1 MLKLNYVDIET
12 AGGVVDHFPDG
23 TQRLKAPELGQLAAY
38 PYYQQEPGPIK
49 IYFDWYYENDE
60 ELVTLI
66 YLSKHY
72 REKSPD
78 SPQYLNIKYCPN
90 SRMDRT
96 KNRNE
101 VFTLKYFCQI
111 INSLGFK
118 TVTVL
123 DPHSNV
129 TPALLDRV
137 EVKSPVYLIFDV
149 FELLGFTEKDYV
161 YFPDEGACKRYSDL
175 FPFKKNT
182 LIGHKVRDW
191 ETGKIQGLRISSPE
205 GYEFED
211 GHFMGCR
218 VIMIDDIISYGGTLA
233 YSADELKKLGFEHI
247 YAYATHTENSIL
259 DPEKGTLLK
268 RLENGT
274 VDHIYTTCSTYTGK
288 HDKITAF
295 TA

>member
-1 MLKLNYVDIET
+1 MIKFNDIIISQN
-12 AGGVVDHFPDG
+12 HFPDN
-23 TQRLKAPELGQLAAY
+23 TLRLVDFPVDEVKANNF
-38 PYYQQEPGPIK
+38 IK
-49 IYFDWYYENDE
+49 WYYENDA
-60 ELVTLI
+60 ELFALICVVKHVNENFPEAKITLRVPFFP
-66 YLSKHY
+66 H
-72 REKSPD
+72 
-78 SPQYLNIKYCPN
+78 

-96 KNRNE
+96 KSSEE
-101 VFTLKYFCQI
+101 VFTLKYFCEI
-111 INSLGFK
+111 INSLNFK
-118 TVTVL
+118 QVIIL

-137 EVKSPVYLIFDV
+137 VVKSPRSIIFDV
-149 FELLGFTEKDYV
+149 VEKLGLTEKDYV

-205 GYEFED
+205 GHEFED

-233 YSADELKKLGFEHI
+233 YSADELKKLGFKNI

-268 RLENGT
+268 RLEDGT
-274 VDHIYTTCSTYTGK
+274 VDHIYTTCSTYSGK

>member
-1 MLKLNYVDIET
+1 MISVNMQAVDIR
-12 AGGVVDHFPDG
+12 HFPDK
-23 TQRLKAPELGQLAAY
+23 TQLLNISRFAVDNCMSFK
-38 PYYQQEPGPIK
+38 
-49 IYFDWYYENDE
+49 WYYENDE
-60 ELVTLI
+60 ELVTLMF
-66 YLSKHY
+66 LVKHF
-72 REKSPD
+72 D
-78 SPQYLNIKYCPN
+78 DVCPGRDKVLYMPFVPN
-90 SRMDRT
+90 ARQDRT
-96 KNRNE
+96 KSSEE
-101 VFTLKYFCQI
+101 VFTLKYFCDI
-111 INSLGFK
+111 INGLNFK
-118 TVTVL
+118 QVIIL

-137 EVKSPVYLIFDV
+137 VVKSPRSIIFDV
-149 FELLGFTEKDYV
+149 VENLGLTDKDYV

-268 RLENGT
+268 RLEDGT

>member
-1 MLKLNYVDIET
+1 MIKFNETILKEER
-12 AGGVVDHFPDG
+12 FPDN
-23 TQRLKAPELGQLAAY
+23 TLRLLDF
-38 PYYQQEPGPIK
+38 PISEVK
-49 IYFDWYYENDE
+49 ENNIIKWYYENDA
-60 ELVTLI
+60 ELITLI
-66 YLSKHY
+66 CVTKHIN
-72 REKSPD
+72 EKFPEAKIS
-78 SPQYLNIKYCPN
+78 LNVPFFPH

-96 KNRNE
+96 KSSEE
-101 VFTLKYFCQI
+101 VFTLKYFCDI
-111 INSLGFK
+111 INSLNFK
-118 TVTVL
+118 RVIIL

-137 EVKSPVYLIFDV
+137 VVKSPRDVIFAV
-149 FELLGFTEKDYV
+149 VERLGLTEKDYV

-191 ETGKIQGLRISSPE
+191 ETGEIQGLRISSPD
-205 GYEFED
+205 GIEFED

-233 YSADELKKLGFEHI
+233 YSADELKKLGFKHI

-268 RLENGT
+268 RLEDGT

>member
-1 MLKLNYVDIET
+1 MISVNMQAVDIR
-12 AGGVVDHFPDG
+12 HFPDK
-23 TQRLKAPELGQLAAY
+23 TQLLNISRFAVDNCMS
-38 PYYQQEPGPIK
+38 
-49 IYFDWYYENDE
+49 FVWYYENDE

-66 YLSKHY
+66 FLVKHF
-72 REKSPD
+72 D
-78 SPQYLNIKYCPN
+78 DVCPGRDKVLYMPYVPN
-90 SRMDRT
+90 ARMDRT
-96 KNRNE
+96 KHDEE
-101 VFTLKYFCQI
+101 VFTLKYFCEV
-111 INSLGFK
+111 INSLNFK
-118 TVTVL
+118 QVIIL

-137 EVKSPVYLIFDV
+137 MVKSPRSIIFKV
-149 FELLGFTEKDYV
+149 VENLGLTEKDYV

-175 FPFKKNT
+175 FPSKKNV

-191 ETGKIQGLRISSPE
+191 ETGKIQGLRITGTNGEVWSPKHFE
-205 GYEFED
+205 G
-211 GHFMGCR
+211 R
-218 VIMIDDIISYGGTLA
+218 NVIMIDDIISYGGTLA

-268 RLENGT
+268 RLEDGT

>member
-1 MLKLNYVDIET
+1 MQAVDIR
-12 AGGVVDHFPDG
+12 HFPDK
-23 TQRLKAPELGQLAAY
+23 TQLLNIDSFAVDNCMSFK
-38 PYYQQEPGPIK
+38 
-49 IYFDWYYENDE
+49 WYYENDE
-60 ELVTLI
+60 ELVTLMF
-66 YLSKHY
+66 LVKHF
-72 REKSPD
+72 D
-78 SPQYLNIKYCPN
+78 DVCPGRDKVLYMPYVPN
-90 SRMDRT
+90 ARMDRT
-96 KNRNE
+96 KSSEE
-101 VFTLKYFCQI
+101 VFTLKYFCEV
-111 INSLGFK
+111 INSLNFK
-118 TVTVL
+118 QVVIL

-137 EVKSPVYLIFDV
+137 VVKSPRSIIFDV
-149 FELLGFTEKDYV
+149 VEKLGLTEEDYV

-191 ETGKIQGLRISSPE
+191 ETGKIEGLRITGPNGEVWYPRHFE
-205 GYEFED
+205 G
-211 GHFMGCR
+211 R
-218 VIMIDDIISYGGTLA
+218 NAIMIDDIISYGGTLA

-274 VDHIYTTCSTYTGK
+274 VDHIYTTCSTYRGK
-288 HDKITAF
+288 HDKITAL

>member
-1 MLKLNYVDIET
+1 MIKFNETILKEER
-12 AGGVVDHFPDG
+12 FPDN
-23 TQRLKAPELGQLAAY
+23 TLRLLDFPTSEVKANNI
-38 PYYQQEPGPIK
+38 IK
-49 IYFDWYYENDE
+49 WYYENDA
-60 ELVTLI
+60 ELFTLI
-66 YLSKHY
+66 CVTKHIN
-72 REKSPD
+72 EKFPEAKIS
-78 SPQYLNIKYCPN
+78 LNIPFFPH

-96 KNRNE
+96 KSSEE
-101 VFTLKYFCQI
+101 VFTLKYFCDI
-111 INSLGFK
+111 INSLNFK
-118 TVTVL
+118 QVIIL

-129 TPALLDRV
+129 APALLDRV
-137 EVKSPVYLIFDV
+137 VVKSPRDIIFGV
-149 FELLGFTEKDYV
+149 VERLGLTEKDYV

-191 ETGKIQGLRISSPE
+191 ETGKIQGLRISSPD
-205 GYEFED
+205 GIEFED

-268 RLENGT
+268 RLEDGT

>member
-1 MLKLNYVDIET
+1 
-12 AGGVVDHFPDG
+12 
-23 TQRLKAPELGQLAAY
+23 
-38 PYYQQEPGPIK
+38 
-49 IYFDWYYENDE
+49 
-60 ELVTLI
+60 
-66 YLSKHY
+66 
-72 REKSPD
+72 
-78 SPQYLNIKYCPN
+78 
-90 SRMDRT
+90 
-96 KNRNE
+96 
-101 VFTLKYFCQI
+101 
-111 INSLGFK
+111 
-118 TVTVL
+118 
-123 DPHSNV
+123 
-129 TPALLDRV
+129 LLDRV
-137 EVKSPVYLIFDV
+137 IVKSPRSIIFDV
-149 FELLGFTEKDYV
+149 VENLGLTENDYV

-268 RLENGT
+268 RLEDGT

-295 TA
+295 IA

>member
-1 MLKLNYVDIET
+1 MISVDMQAVDIR
-12 AGGVVDHFPDG
+12 HFPDK
-23 TQRLKAPELGQLAAY
+23 TQLLNVSRFAVDNCMSFK
-38 PYYQQEPGPIK
+38 
-49 IYFDWYYENDE
+49 WYYENDE
-60 ELVTLI
+60 ELVTLMF
-66 YLSKHY
+66 LVKHF
-72 REKSPD
+72 D
-78 SPQYLNIKYCPN
+78 DVCPERDKVLYMPYVPN
-90 SRMDRT
+90 ARMDRT
-96 KNRNE
+96 KNIGE
-101 VFTLKYFCQI
+101 VFTLKYFCDI
-111 INSLGFK
+111 INSLNFK
-118 TVTVL
+118 QVVIL

-137 EVKSPVYLIFDV
+137 VVKSPRSIIFDV
-149 FELLGFTEKDYV
+149 VEKIGLTENDYV

-191 ETGKIQGLRISSPE
+191 ETGEIQGLRITGPNGEVWSPKHFE
-205 GYEFED
+205 G
-211 GHFMGCR
+211 R
-218 VIMIDDIISYGGTLA
+218 NVIMIDDIISYGGTLA

-268 RLENGT
+268 RLEDGT

>member
-1 MLKLNYVDIET
+1 MIKFNETILKEER
-12 AGGVVDHFPDG
+12 FPDN
-23 TQRLKAPELGQLAAY
+23 TLRLLDFPTSE
-38 PYYQQEPGPIK
+38 IK
-49 IYFDWYYENDE
+49 ENNIIKWYYENDA
-60 ELVTLI
+60 ELFTLI
-66 YLSKHY
+66 CVTKHIN
-72 REKSPD
+72 EKFPEAKIS
-78 SPQYLNIKYCPN
+78 LNVPFFPH

-96 KNRNE
+96 KSSEE
-101 VFTLKYFCQI
+101 VFTLKYFCDI
-111 INSLGFK
+111 INSLNFK
-118 TVTVL
+118 QVTIL

-137 EVKSPVYLIFDV
+137 VVKSPRSIIFDV
-149 FELLGFTEKDYV
+149 VENLGLTEKDYV

-233 YSADELKKLGFEHI
+233 YSADELKKLGFKHI

-268 RLENGT
+268 RLEDGT

>member
-1 MLKLNYVDIET
+1 MISVNMQAVDIR
-12 AGGVVDHFPDG
+12 HFPDK
-23 TQRLKAPELGQLAAY
+23 TQLLNVSRFAVDNCMSFK
-38 PYYQQEPGPIK
+38 
-49 IYFDWYYENDE
+49 WYYENDE
-60 ELVTLI
+60 ELVTLMF
-66 YLSKHY
+66 LVKHF
-72 REKSPD
+72 D
-78 SPQYLNIKYCPN
+78 DVCPERDKVLYMPYVPN
-90 SRMDRT
+90 ARMDRT
-96 KNRNE
+96 KNIGE
-101 VFTLKYFCQI
+101 VFTLKYFCDI
-111 INSLGFK
+111 INSLNFK
-118 TVTVL
+118 QVVIL

-137 EVKSPVYLIFDV
+137 MVKSPRSIIFEV
-149 FELLGFTEKDYV
+149 VEKLGLTEEDYV

-191 ETGKIQGLRISSPE
+191 ETGEIQGLRITGTNGEVWSPKHFE
-205 GYEFED
+205 G
-211 GHFMGCR
+211 R
-218 VIMIDDIISYGGTLA
+218 NVIMIDDIISYGGTLA

>member
-1 MLKLNYVDIET
+1 MITVNGCPVDIQ
-12 AGGVVDHFPDG
+12 HFPDG
-23 TQRLKAPELGQLAAY
+23 TQLLKQNFIVNDILDCTGSNE
-38 PYYQQEPGPIK
+38 
-49 IYFDWYYENDE
+49 FVWNYESDE

-66 YLSKHY
+66 FLVKHI
-72 REKSPD
+72 K
-78 SPQYLNIKYCPN
+78 NIYPYAENELTMNYVPN
-90 SRMDRT
+90 ARMDRT
-96 KNRNE
+96 KNKEE
-101 VFTLKYFCQI
+101 VFTLKYFCEV

-118 TVTVL
+118 TVYVL

-137 EVKSPVYLIFDV
+137 VVKSTRSLIAKAFAWI
-149 FELLGFTEKDYV
+149 GATANDYV

-175 FPFKKNT
+175 LNANKNV

-191 ETGKIQGLRISSPE
+191 ATGKIQGLRISSPE

-211 GHFMGCR
+211 GHFMGCT
-218 VIMIDDIISYGGTLA
+218 VVMVDDIISYGGTLA

-268 RLENGT
+268 RLEDGT
-274 VDHIYTTCSTYTGK
+274 VDRIYTTDSTFSGD
-288 HDKITAF
+288 HEKIMVLRA
-295 TA
+295 

>member
-1 MLKLNYVDIET
+1 MIKFNETILKEER
-12 AGGVVDHFPDG
+12 FPDN
-23 TQRLKAPELGQLAAY
+23 TLRLLDFPTSEVKANNI
-38 PYYQQEPGPIK
+38 IK
-49 IYFDWYYENDE
+49 WYYENDA
-60 ELVTLI
+60 ELFTLI
-66 YLSKHY
+66 CVTKHIN
-72 REKSPD
+72 EKFPEAKIS
-78 SPQYLNIKYCPN
+78 LNIPFFPH

-96 KNRNE
+96 KSSEE
-101 VFTLKYFCQI
+101 VFTLKYFCDI
-111 INSLGFK
+111 INSLNFK
-118 TVTVL
+118 QVIIL

-129 TPALLDRV
+129 APALLDRV
-137 EVKSPVYLIFDV
+137 VVKSPRSIIFDV
-149 FELLGFTEKDYV
+149 VENLGLTEKDYV

-218 VIMIDDIISYGGTLA
+218 IIMIDDIISYGGTLA
-233 YSADELKKLGFEHI
+233 YSADELKKLGFKHI

-268 RLENGT
+268 RLEDGT